1 MTDVLIDINDL
12 RKLYDEIDRLK
23 SIVVEDIAH
32 EVKAAHEI
40 EKLNKRYADDL
51 EAWRENNRYHA
62 AEIERLKEIIRAR
75 ENEV

>member
-1 MTDVLIDINDL
+1 MAREVTVDVRRDQGGAMTDVLISIKELEEMRRTIDQL
-12 RKLYDEIDRLK
+12 RE
-23 SIVVEDIAH
+23 
-32 EVKAAHEI
+32 
-40 EKLNKRYADDL
+40 RYATDL